1 MEKECQ
7 VLIPKSC
14 AKIHACSHLCRGFAG
29 EQICLPCLEP
39 ECIEKASK
47 QIVDISQAPI
57 DGQTCSDYCSICF
70 TGGLGQEPSVRL
82 NCRHIFH
89 LGCILKIL
97 NNKWLSPRIVFQFTF
112 CPQCKSKKIDAPHC
126 PEIHKIMTQNN
137 AFEIEVK
144 KKALERGK
152 FEDLDKDPDLKDPS
166 KDFKGDLQKFAMY
179 KLAYY

>member
-1 MEKECQ
+1 M
-7 VLIPKSC
+7 
-14 AKIHACSHLCRGFAG
+14 
-29 EQICLPCLEP
+29 
-39 ECIEKASK
+39 
-47 QIVDISQAPI
+47 
-57 DGQTCSDYCSICF
+57 
-70 TGGLGQEPSVRL
+70 
-82 NCRHIFH
+82 
-89 LGCILKIL
+89 
-97 NNKWLSPRIVFQFTF
+97 SPRIVFQFTF

-126 PEIHKIMTQNN
+126 PAIHKIMTQIN